1 MKLRHSNWVLL
12 CLPFILLLLGI
23 EAFSQDKVPPESQKL
38 TLAEAFMCE
47 EVKEQIPYNPGVVF
61 SNTNEKVYCYSTFD
75 PVPQNTFIYH
85 TWFFRDSLVTKIK
98 LSVRAPRWSTYSRM
112 QLRDPDK
119 GPWRVEIRNQAEKLL
134 QVLRFSVTE

>member
-98 LSVRAPRWSTYSRM
+98 LSIRTPRWSTYSRM

>member
-1 MKLRHSNWVLL
+1 MKLRHTARVYL

-23 EAFSQDKVPPESQKL
+23 EAFSEDKIPPEPQKL

-61 SNTNEKVYCYSTFD
+61 SNIKEKVYCYSTFD

-85 TWFFRDSLVTKIK
+85 SWFYRDNLVTMRK
-98 LSVRAPRWSTYSRM
+98 LSVRSPRWSTYSRI
-112 QLRDPDK
+112 QLRDADK
-119 GPWRVEIRNQAEKLL
+119 GPWRVEIRDQAEKLL
-134 QVLRFSVTE
+134 HVLRFSVTE